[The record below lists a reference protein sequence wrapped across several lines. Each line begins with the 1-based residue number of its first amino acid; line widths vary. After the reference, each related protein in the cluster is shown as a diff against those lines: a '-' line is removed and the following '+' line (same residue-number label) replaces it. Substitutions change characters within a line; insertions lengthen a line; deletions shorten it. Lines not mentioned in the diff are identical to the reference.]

1 MERGMKT
8 DSQTASSDRSEEGR
22 RRPTPAELHDIL
34 ADHERWLAS
43 GGTEGVRAFAAPLD
57 LSCMDLGSANL
68 QRSMVRGVDF
78 RNSNLEGANLS
89 GVQGLTAERLAGANL
104 SDAELP
110 PSVSRFETLAVVE
123 DLSKSSKTILM
134 ALLGACA
141 YCWLTIGTTM
151 DVRLL
156 SNRGTSPLPIVQT
169 NVPIATFFWIVPTA
183 LLFGSLYLHVRL
195 QKLWQALGSLPAV
208 FPNGMRLE
216 DRVNPWLVT
225 SIACDRAVR
234 PKPAVQRFAWAEQAF
249 GEFVTWWFIPATIAA
264 FWLRY
269 LSRQDPR
276 GTILHVSLLVAAF
289 VVAVIFRRAARA
301 AISGHDT
308 DALRTTTPGLIASA
322 VSVAILAAGFSGAAL
337 GVHHLEFYGASFFPD
352 LRGAHLSGENL
363 RGVDLRKADATG
375 VVLDG
380 ADIRDAHLR
389 GMQLAQSNL
398 RAADL
403 RNAKLDGVLLVGADL
418 RDAQLQEATFAGA
431 QLKGVR
437 FSEKTDMRGARF
449 EGADLRGV
457 DLKQAPLAGVVMSTA
472 TQLDPDGL
480 RGTTLTGAVF
490 TNMTLTK
497 LDIRRADFTAANLD
511 MAQFTGIRAGKQ
523 TKFNGASLRK
533 AQFAGG
539 VMKKSLFEGAKLQDA
554 RFEGI
559 ELLEV
564 NFKDAELQR
573 VVFSGVALPEAD
585 FTRARLDGAKF
596 EKGTNLKGAKFED
609 ARLPGADLSG
619 AINLKQ
625 KQLDTACGDANTRL
639 PDSTTPLTVKP
650 CPPR

>member
-1 MERGMKT
+1 MKT
-8 DSQTASSDRSEEGR
+8 DSQTDQPEEGR
-22 RRPTPAELHDIL
+22 RRPTPAELQDIL

-43 GGTEGVRAFAAPLD
+43 GGTEGVRAFGAPLD

-68 QRSMVRGVDF
+68 QRAVVRGVDF
-78 RNSNLEGANLS
+78 RHCNLEGANLN
-89 GVQGLTAERLAGANL
+89 GVQGLTAERVAGANL
-104 SDAELP
+104 TDADLP
-110 PSVSRFETLAVVE
+110 PSVSRFDTLGIVE

-183 LLFGSLYLHVRL
+183 LLFASLYLHVHL
-195 QKLWQALGSLPAV
+195 QKLWLALGSLPAV
-208 FPNGMRLE
+208 FPNGLRLE

-225 SIACDRAVR
+225 GIACDRAGQPGPSLR
-234 PKPAVQRFAWAEQAF
+234 RFAWAEWAL

-269 LSRQDPR
+269 LSRQDPA
-276 GTILHVSLLVAAF
+276 GTILHVALLIAAV
-289 VVAVIFRRAARA
+289 VVASVFRKAAQA
-301 AISGHDT
+301 AISGHNADPVRV
-308 DALRTTTPGLIASA
+308 ATPGVIGCTVA
-322 VSVAILAAGFSGAAL
+322 VVLVAAGLSGAAFGL
-337 GVHHLEFYGASFFPD
+337 RHLEVYGATFFPD

-389 GMQLAQSNL
+389 GMHLAQSNL

-437 FSEKTDMRGARF
+437 FSEKTDVRGARF
-449 EGADLRGV
+449 EGADLRGM

-490 TNMTLTK
+490 ANMTLTK
-497 LDIRRADFTAANLD
+497 LDIRRADFTAANLE
-511 MAQFTGIRAGKQ
+511 MAQLIEIRAGKK
-523 TKFNGASLRK
+523 TKFTGASLRK
-533 AQFAGG
+533 ARFAGG
-539 VMKKSLFEGAKLQDA
+539 IMKGSSFEGAKLQDA

-559 ELLEV
+559 ALPEV
-564 NFKDAELQR
+564 SFKDAELPR
-573 VVFSGVALPEAD
+573 VSFSGVRLPKAD
-585 FTRARLDGAKF
+585 FVRARLDGAKF
-596 EKGTNLKGAKFED
+596 ENGTDLSQAKFED
-609 ARLPGADLSG
+609 ARIPGADLSG
-619 AINLKQ
+619 AVNLTQ
-625 KQLDTACGDANTRL
+625 DQLDEACGDAHTRL
-639 PDSTTPLTVKP
+639 PHGLTVKP
-650 CPPR
+650 CPAR